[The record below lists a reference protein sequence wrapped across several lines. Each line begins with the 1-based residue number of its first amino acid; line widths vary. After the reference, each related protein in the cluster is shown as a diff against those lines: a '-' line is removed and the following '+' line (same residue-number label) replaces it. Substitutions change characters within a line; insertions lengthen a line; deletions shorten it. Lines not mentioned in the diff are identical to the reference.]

1 MRERIW
7 IDSDTG
13 KITWAHGEDM
23 IPVFVFDNL
32 WMQIEPRWSGLQ
44 HSINKFKN

>member
-13 KITWAHGEDM
+13 KITWASAPGEE
-23 IPVFVFDNL
+23 IPVFAFNKL
-32 WMQIEPRWSGLQ
+32 WQDIEPLWGRL
-44 HSINKFKN
+44 